1 MQYYH
6 WLILTGARIDHA
18 HHANGARVALEE
30 TLAMEE
36 AVARATE
43 LVDDRDTLIIVTA
56 DHAHALNIG
65 SYSTRGNSILGRK
78 LSAIS
83 ETKILHKG
91 KKTIVF
97 VQC

>member
-1 MQYYH
+1 M
-6 WLILTGARIDHA
+6 LTGARIDHA

-43 LVDDRDTLIIVTA
+43 LVDDRDTLVIVTA

-83 ETKILHKG
+83 ETKALHKG
-91 KKTIVF
+91 KRTIVF